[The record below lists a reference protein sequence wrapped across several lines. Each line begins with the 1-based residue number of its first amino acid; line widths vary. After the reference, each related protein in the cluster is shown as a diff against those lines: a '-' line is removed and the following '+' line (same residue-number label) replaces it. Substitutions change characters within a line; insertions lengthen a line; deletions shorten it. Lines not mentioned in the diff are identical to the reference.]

1 MAQAPN
7 SDSEQPSVLMYFNS
21 VQSSGKELSLKDNL
35 GDIVAAFIPT
45 KDYSSVV
52 ISSPKLTLGN
62 NYTLYM
68 DNYKVVDF
76 TLSSTLTYLTESGVI
91 ESPQNIGQGGNRPPR
106 NGQRPPREGFNENK
120 RPRIQ

>member
-1 MAQAPN
+1 
-7 SDSEQPSVLMYFNS
+7 
-21 VQSSGKELSLKDNL
+21 
-35 GDIVAAFIPT
+35 
-45 KDYSSVV
+45 
-52 ISSPKLTLGN
+52 
-62 NYTLYM
+62 M